1 MSRLQSLSSLV
12 LPCMVIIGYIFG
24 DTIFTILMS
33 IQLNSVVTM
42 KRLFWHL
49 SAFYWLLKIVCPLLV
64 SFTWL
69 FKHYKIAITIK
80 NSIYIALITCLLVL
94 LLNGLNIGLT
104 KYLYETQS
112 TEWFMIF
119 SLKISPVLNILLIPI
134 GLLLL
139 FWVLLSVKLP
149 FMRQKENPRLSHG
162 IILFLLLCAVG
173 TILYWLLILC
183 VHSYFTLDHIKFVLI
198 AIAGCFIY
206 DRLQY
211 ASFYNVERMTLFY
224 FLITVCALVLSSMVS
239 IVLAKY
245 IVKNYGAKEM
255 ASLIIFIVIAGLAMI
270 ISTQVLMRKLCYEM
284 TPMK

>member
-12 LPCMVIIGYIFG
+12 LPCMVMIGYITG

-33 IQLNSVVTM
+33 IQLDNSISIQ
-42 KRLFWHL
+42 RLFWHL
-49 SAFYWLLKIVCPLLV
+49 LSFYWLLKIVCPLLV

-69 FKHYKIAITIK
+69 FKHYKIAITIR
-80 NSIYIALITCLLVL
+80 NIIYIVLITCLLVL
-94 LLNGLNIGLT
+94 MLNGLNIGLT

-134 GLLLL
+134 GLPLL

-183 VHSYFTLDHIKFVLI
+183 VHSYFTLDHIKFASCI
-198 AIAGCFIY
+198 MIGCFIY
-206 DRLQY
+206 DRSQY
-211 ASFYNVERMTLFY
+211 SSFYDVKRMTIVR
-224 FLITVCALVLSSMVS
+224 FLIIATALVLSSMMS

-284 TPMK
+284 TSMK

>member
-12 LPCMVIIGYIFG
+12 LPCMVIIGYILG

-69 FKHYKIAITIK
+69 FKHYKIAITIR
-80 NSIYIALITCLLVL
+80 NIIYIVLITCLLVL

-104 KYLYETQS
+104 KYLYEILS
-112 TEWFMIF
+112 TESFMIF
-119 SLKISPVLNILLIPI
+119 SLKISSMLNILLMPI
-134 GLLLL
+134 GLPLL
-139 FWVLLSVKLP
+139 FWILLSIKLP
-149 FMRQKENPRLSHG
+149 LEHQTENQTSGHG
-162 IILFLLLCAVG
+162 IILFLLLCTVG
-173 TILYWLLILC
+173 TILYWSQILFI
-183 VHSYFTLDHIKFVLI
+183 HSYFTFDHIKFVLI

-206 DRLQY
+206 DRSQY
-211 ASFYNVERMTLFY
+211 SSFYNVERMTLFH

-270 ISTQVLMRKLCYEM
+270 TSTQIIMRKLFYEI